1 VASSGLM
8 LATAAS
14 AAASAR
20 GDPMELSELD
30 RRLLDEFQHDFP
42 LCARPYE
49 AIGRRLGCDEAT
61 VLERLAFLEDRG
73 FVSRIGPVL
82 RANTLGA
89 STLAAMAVPEERLQG
104 IAELVSS
111 YPQVN
116 HNYEREHEFNLWF
129 VITARDRSAVADV
142 LDDLRRRTG
151 LEVMDL
157 PMTEAF
163 HIDLGFPLW

>member
-1 VASSGLM
+1 M
-8 LATAAS
+8 
-14 AAASAR
+14 
-20 GDPMELSELD
+20 
-30 RRLLDEFQHDFP
+30 
-42 LCARPYE
+42 
-49 AIGRRLGCDEAT
+49 
-61 VLERLAFLEDRG
+61 
-73 FVSRIGPVL
+73 SRVGPVL

-89 STLAAMAVPEERLQG
+89 STLAAMAVPEERLQA
-104 IAELVSS
+104 IAGLVSS

-129 VITARDRSAVADV
+129 VVTARDPQAVAGV

-163 HIDLGFPLW
+163 HIDLGFRLW